1 MHKEICGNIGKM
13 AAAALRAEAGAT
25 PKPGLVDRENSGAH
39 TDMDY
44 PLFLASCRALE
55 SYFVRCAEIGAAHC
69 AGDSDATQTT
79 ALCGDGTAKSAA
91 LCAGDTDTG
100 SDAAQT
106 AQQLREAGLA
116 AEEAMFAA
124 TGGVNTHK
132 GLIFSMGVL
141 CFCLGEAL
149 SESQQAC
156 LLGEALSESQ
166 QARLNVL
173 RSGGQQAWLNPQ
185 KTRDLQKRCA
195 EVSESLLLGQSEMDT
210 HGAAVR
216 KSTGIGGIREEALS
230 GFNSAFSIGYP
241 ALKEALDRGFDM
253 NSALVRTL
261 LVLMTRAE
269 DSNAVYRGGR
279 EGLLFMRRQAEAIL
293 RETDLNSEEGMER
306 VRAFDRECTAR
317 NLSPGGSADLLA
329 LSVMIYMINE
339 IGRIER

>member
-1 MHKEICGNIGKM
+1 M
-13 AAAALRAEAGAT
+13 AVAALRAEAAAT

-55 SYFVRCAEIGAAHC
+55 SYFVRCAEIGAEASPPDSG
-69 AGDSDATQTT
+69 AGRSVGSKT
-79 ALCGDGTAKSAA
+79 AE
-91 LCAGDTDTG
+91 AG
-100 SDAAQT
+100 SLQL
-106 AQQLREAGLA
+106 LREEGLA

-141 CFCLGEAL
+141 CFCLGG
-149 SESQQAC
+149 
-156 LLGEALSESQ
+156 LLGEGAHFH
-166 QARLNVL
+166 
-173 RSGGQQAWLNPQ
+173 
-185 KTRDLQKRCA
+185 TLQKRCA
-195 EVSESLLLGQSEMDT
+195 EVSARLLCEQMPTNT

-216 KSTGIGGIREEALS
+216 KNTGIGGIRGEALS
-230 GFNSAFSIGYP
+230 GFDSAFSIGYP

-253 NSALVRTL
+253 NRALVRTL
-261 LVLMTRAE
+261 LVLMRRTE

-279 EGLLFMRRQAEAIL
+279 QGLTFMQKQAEEIL

-306 VRAFDRECTAR
+306 VRTFDRKCTAR

-329 LSVMIYMINE
+329 LSVMIYTINETDE